1 MTKNVAG
8 AYQVRLSIED
18 KVAYS
23 SSGPSD
29 LSCCSGEAGI
39 GRQSSASE
47 AGVLAELEI
56 VRPMQHIWIGPERS

>member
-8 AYQVRLSIED
+8 AYHVRLSVED
-18 KVAYS
+18 KVAY

-56 VRPMQHIWIGPERS
+56 VRPMQHIWIGLERS